1 MLHRKP
7 SLAFCDD
14 LRGVGGEGRDAREG
28 GDIHIIM
35 ADLHCTAETIATL
48 KGNFPQLKNKLY
60 VYIYM
65 KDLRLIKTLLL

>member
-14 LRGVGGEGRDAREG
+14 LRGGGGEGRDAREG

-35 ADLHCTAETIATL
+35 ADLHCTAETNTIFWN
-48 KGNFPQLKNKLY
+48 NFPPIKNKFLT
-60 VYIYM
+60 VS
-65 KDLRLIKTLLL
+65 